1 MLDHEL
7 EVVVELV
14 VEGKVALAKLGNVS
28 MSQER
33 TTVDDVHAIE
43 SRELEGIPG
52 RESASNRQ
60 TVGAGDFK
68 GRVHRTMIELGVVN
82 RRYLRA
88 FGGTKDGEQTFR
100 I

>member
-52 RESASNRQ
+52 RESASNRTDCWCRRFQ
-60 TVGAGDFK
+60 GACTPHHD
-68 GRVHRTMIELGVVN
+68 
-82 RRYLRA
+82 RA
-88 FGGTKDGEQTFR
+88 GSGQ
-100 I
+100 